1 MDALV
6 RTVGIDVIVN
16 GSDRPYAAPVVPNL
30 GADAAR
36 HALHHHQ
43 SPLRLLHRRH

>member
-16 GSDRPYAAPVVPNL
+16 GSDRPYAAPVVPDL
-30 GADAAR
+30 GADTAR
-36 HALHHHQ
+36 HALRTTN
-43 SPLRLLHRRH
+43 PLCLLHGSP